1 MAGDNWLS
9 RTPLLNKPYHIK
21 LLAMQ
26 TKQMKGFSFYVQRL
40 GRLLR
45 RLLEEPHTKDSR
57 RLLTQSLN
65 GQPSI
70 ELRNSVSLKNRKADG
85 VFFTGSKL
93 AHRLTSDFVWNSSSS
108 GAIADVGCGA
118 GDLLLACAKKLP
130 LGSDLNE
137 TLQIWG
143 QYLIGFDIHP
153 ELINATK
160 IRLVLL
166 AVNRG
171 ALIRNPYIPA
181 LDQIFPMIRY
191 CDFLCNPEEIA
202 KASHV
207 VMNPPYK
214 NLPAP
219 PQCEWAGGKVN
230 AAAIF
235 VDTCLSK
242 APAGARIS
250 AILPDVL
257 RSGSNYV
264 KWRQRIEK
272 LANRI
277 EITTCGQF
285 DDFADIH
292 VFMLKLEKDTI
303 PEKYETVGWIPLRNR
318 QKHCVGDHFE
328 VHVGAVVPHRDRRKG
343 PCVAYVH
350 AKALPPWEI
359 LERIGENRRF
369 SGTLFEP
376 PFVLVRRTSRP
387 GEKRAIATI
396 VTSKPKVAVENHLIV
411 LLPRMKTV
419 DRCNQLLKVLK
430 SPQTDRWLDKRIRCR
445 HLTVGALRDVP
456 WWRIE

>member
-1 MAGDNWLS
+1 
-9 RTPLLNKPYHIK
+9 
-21 LLAMQ
+21 MQ
-26 TKQMKGFSFYVQRL
+26 TKQIKGFSSYVQRL

-45 RLLEEPHTKDSR
+45 RLLEEPNTKDSCC
-57 RLLTQSLN
+57 LLTQSLN

-85 VFFTGSKL
+85 IFFTGSKL
-93 AHRLTSDFVWNSSSS
+93 AHRLTSDFVWNSFSS

-143 QYLIGFDIHP
+143 QYLIGYDIHP
-153 ELINATK
+153 ELIKATK

-166 AVNRG
+166 AINRG
-171 ALIRNPYIPA
+171 VIIRNPYIPS
-181 LDQIFPMIRY
+181 LDRIFPMIRY
-191 CDFLCNPEEIA
+191 FDFFSKPDEIA

-207 VMNPPYK
+207 VMNPPYNK
-214 NLPAP
+214 LQAP
-219 PQCEWAGGKVN
+219 PHCEWASGKVN

-235 VDTCLSK
+235 VDTCLSN

-257 RSGSNYV
+257 RSGSNYI
-264 KWRQRIEK
+264 KWRQHIER
-272 LANRI
+272 LTSRI

-292 VFMLKLEKDTI
+292 VFMLKAQKDTTLEKYKTI
-303 PEKYETVGWIPLRNR
+303 RWIPLKNR
-318 QKHCVGDHFE
+318 QKNCVGDHFE
-328 VHVGAVVPHRDRRKG
+328 VHVGAVVPHRDHNKG
-343 PCVAYVH
+343 PCAAYIH

-359 LERIGENRRF
+359 LKRIGENRRF
-369 SGTLFEP
+369 SGNLFEP

-396 VTSKPKVAVENHLIV
+396 VTGKRKVAVENHLIV
-411 LLPRMKTV
+411 LLPRIKTL
-419 DRCNQLLKVLK
+419 DQCNQLLKVLK
-430 SPQTDRWLDKRIRCR
+430 SQQTDRWLDKRIRCR
-445 HLTVGALRDVP
+445 HLTVGALKDIP
-456 WWRIE
+456 WWSLK

>member
-1 MAGDNWLS
+1 
-9 RTPLLNKPYHIK
+9 
-21 LLAMQ
+21 MQ
-26 TKQMKGFSFYVQRL
+26 TQQMKGFRSYVQHL

-45 RLLEEPHTKDSR
+45 KLLEEPHTKNTR
-57 RLLTQSLN
+57 RFLIQSLN

-70 ELRNSVSLKNRKADG
+70 ELRNRVSLKNRKADG

-166 AVNRG
+166 AINRG
-171 ALIRNPYIPA
+171 VLIRNSYIPA
-181 LDQIFPMIRY
+181 LDQIFPMIRS
-191 CDFLCNPEEIA
+191 CDFLSNPEEIT
-202 KASHV
+202 KASYI
-207 VMNPPYK
+207 VMNPPYN
-214 NLPAP
+214 NLQAPAH
-219 PQCEWAGGKVN
+219 CEWASGKVN
-230 AAAIF
+230 AAALFIY
-235 VDTCLSK
+235 TCLSK
-242 APAGARIS
+242 MLTGAKMF

-264 KWRQRIEK
+264 KWRKHIER
-272 LANRI
+272 LTSRI

-292 VFMLKLEKDTI
+292 VFMLKAQKNITH
-303 PEKYETVGWIPLRNR
+303 EKYKTIEWIPSKNCHE
-318 QKHCVGDHFE
+318 HCVVDHFE

-343 PCVAYVH
+343 PCAAYVH

-359 LERIGENRRF
+359 LKRISENRRF

-396 VTSKPKVAVENHLIV
+396 VTGKRKVAVENHLMV
-411 LLPRMKTV
+411 LLPRIKTI
-419 DRCNQLLKVLK
+419 DQCNQLLKVLK

-445 HLTVGALRDVP
+445 HLTVGALKDVP
-456 WWRIE
+456 WWSLK